1 MNQQLNSYSTNIW
14 LAVQADIEQEYM
26 NNDDSN
32 LKLAIDKIGLYK
44 DVLEYISGYIIKRL
58 KLSEYEE
65 KDDPSV
71 GSFLSYVNQGGL
83 KIPKRSFNDTMVQLE
98 NIFTK
103 SINNIIYKNDVIQ
116 ELCYLSQGIDIDCTI
131 KELFFKVRLFSRLK
145 HLNRRLAR
153 IKKIKWKDGNKLY
166 KMAN

>member
-1 MNQQLNSYSTNIW
+1 MNQQLNSYSTNIESSTGDSLW
-14 LAVQADIEQEYM
+14 LAVQADIEKDDM
-26 NNDDSN
+26 NNDDSY

-44 DVLEYISGYIIKRL
+44 DDDFLEYISGYIIKRL

-71 GSFLSYVNQGGL
+71 GSFLSYVND
-83 KIPKRSFNDTMVQLE
+83 SMVQLE

-116 ELCYLSQGIDIDCTI
+116 ELRHLSQGIDIDCTI
-131 KELFFKVRLFSRLK
+131 KELFFKVRIFARLK

-153 IKKIKWKDGNKLY
+153 IKKIKWKNGTKFY